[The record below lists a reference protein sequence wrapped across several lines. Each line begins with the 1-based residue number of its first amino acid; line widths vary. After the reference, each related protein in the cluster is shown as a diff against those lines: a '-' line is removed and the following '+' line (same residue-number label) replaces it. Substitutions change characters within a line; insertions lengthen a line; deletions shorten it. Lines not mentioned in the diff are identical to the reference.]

1 MFRYSTWVYYIQFTS
16 HGIRVVGVHG
26 GKIIPS
32 TTVRVQE
39 RVVSGGLSIY
49 IKIPLFSSFT
59 SKYLCFLH
67 LHANT
72 QPLKSWKL
80 KFPKIR

>member
-39 RVVSGGLSIY
+39 RVVSGGLS
-49 IKIPLFSSFT
+49 SFT
-59 SKYLCFLH
+59 LKYLCFLH

-72 QPLKSWKL
+72 QALNMSQGCL
-80 KFPKIR
+80 RLR